1 MVVMSKK
8 GIKRTRQSNEF
19 DIRFECT
26 EGERTKAWSNLWDII
41 FRDIFNDQGDSIS
54 EATKATDV
62 ANES

>member
-1 MVVMSKK
+1 MSKK
-8 GIKRTRQSNEF
+8 GIKRTRQSNEL
-19 DIRFECT
+19 DIRFEWT
-26 EGERTKAWSNLWDII
+26 EGERTKAWSNLWDLI

>member
-1 MVVMSKK
+1 MSKK

-19 DIRFECT
+19 DIRFEWT
-26 EGERTKAWSNLWDII
+26 EGERTKGWSNLWDII

>member
-1 MVVMSKK
+1 MSKK

-19 DIRFECT
+19 DIRFEWT